1 MLHLPDYL
9 MKMRQFLFF
18 LIFFSIFFCAAKG
31 QNSEDTTQCSGN
43 LALRIKSISFIKDNE
58 YPSYFI
64 EGYTLTGY
72 IFQPELV
79 YSPSSNLILNGG
91 IHMLNFSGT
100 GKIYKI
106 RPVFATSLFL
116 SDELKLTIGTLYGSD
131 SHKLFD
137 PHFNTERIYTNYNEE
152 GFQLTKTGK
161 NLFSDTWLSWE
172 NYIFKGD
179 TTREIFVFGES
190 LRYKLPKMADIL
202 RIEVPVQILFKHFG
216 GEISNYREPVE
227 TLFNMAAG
235 LEMDFDI
242 SGGKAGEAGIEY
254 LRFINKQLNGKSPTG
269 IENGNA
275 TWIRGHYTF
284 KSIYAGAAYWKS
296 HNFYSPSGNTIFSS
310 VSDYR
315 KNLIVHDRQILSGF
329 VYYRPFYMSFVEFL
343 FGGDAY
349 YDLFHRRFDYAL
361 TLHLNFD
368 KLIRL
373 TSVKDRK

>member
-9 MKMRQFLFF
+9 MKMRQFIFF
-18 LIFFSIFFCAAKG
+18 LIVFSIFFCAAKG
-31 QNSEDTTQCSGN
+31 QNSEDTTQRLGDLS
-43 LALRIKSISFIKDNE
+43 LRIKSISFVKDNE

-64 EGYTLTGY
+64 EGYTLTGFL
-72 IFQPELV
+72 FQPELV
-79 YSPSSNLILNGG
+79 YSPSSKLIINGG

-106 RPVFATSLFL
+106 RPVFATSLIL
-116 SDELKLTIGTLYGSD
+116 SDELKLTIGTLKGSD

-137 PHFNTERIYTNYNEE
+137 PHFDTERLYTNYNEE

-179 TTREIFVFGES
+179 STREVFVFGES
-190 LRYKLPKMADIL
+190 LRYKFPKISDIV
-202 RIEVPVQILFKHFG
+202 RIEVPVQILFKHLG
-216 GEISNYREPVE
+216 GQISNYPEPVE

-235 LEMDFDI
+235 LEMNFDI

-275 TWIRGHYTF
+275 TWIRGHYSF

-310 VSDYR
+310 VSDYK

-329 VYYRPFYMSFVEFL
+329 VYYRPFHKSYVEFL

-373 TSVKDRK
+373 TKD